1 MMDDLEPTLLKRMF
15 RVDRAAFVYILSKI
29 EPYLS
34 MNNAKACNSS
44 GDGTS
49 PRTRLAVTL

>member
-1 MMDDLEPTLLKRMF
+1 MF